1 MSSESARMN
10 SAAEARFRVQSP
22 TVARG
27 VVLVV
32 ALDAQS
38 MDVAARLA
46 KASWNQARIIAASA
60 PNLSEEVAAAD
71 LVVMIASPGGYATA
85 AAEIGAVCSARRI
98 MTTALIMGTEDASD
112 EALSATLAQLR
123 PWSLMVVIANSDEY
137 IEDVLTA
144 LRA

>member
-1 MSSESARMN
+1 MASESARMN

-22 TVARG
+22 TSARG

-32 ALDAQS
+32 ALDAPS
-38 MDVAARLA
+38 MNVAARLG
-46 KASWNQARIIAASA
+46 KASWNQAKIIAASA
-60 PNLSEEVAAAD
+60 SNLSEEVAAAD
-71 LVVMIASPGGYATA
+71 LVVMIAAPGGHAAA
-85 AAEIGAVCSARRI
+85 AAEIGAICSARRI
-98 MTTALIMGTEDASD
+98 MTTALIRGTEDASD

-137 IEDVLTA
+137 IDDVLTA